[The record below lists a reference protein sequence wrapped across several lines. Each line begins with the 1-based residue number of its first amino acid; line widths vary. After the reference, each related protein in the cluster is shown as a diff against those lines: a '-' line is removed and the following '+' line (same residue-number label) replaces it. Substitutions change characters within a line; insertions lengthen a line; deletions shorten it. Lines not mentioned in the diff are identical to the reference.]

1 MGAMWRPYKPSS
13 FIDSTE
19 TMRGLFKQGPPLAFY
34 KGNGV
39 RALHIFLFHK
49 LNTDLTFRAEK
60 WFGLQWKTIKETPL
74 ASELILSC
82 AVDLVL

>member
-1 MGAMWRPYKPSS
+1 MWRPFKPN
-13 FIDSTE
+13 TYQTAAE
-19 TMRGLFKQGPPLAFY
+19 AMRGTYKQGTPFAFY

-49 LNTDLTFRAEK
+49 LNTDLSFQAESNLGK
-60 WFGLQWKTIKETPL
+60 IWKTIKDTPY

-82 AVDLVL
+82 AVDFTL